1 MLYKCAD
8 LYFRRS
14 QIAIKYTPMKKLIR
28 SFGYA
33 FNGVAYAAATQL
45 NFRIHLIA
53 ALTAVL
59 LGFILHISLSEWEW
73 ILLSIALVL
82 VTEIFNTMIEAL
94 TDLVSP
100 GFNEKAGHIKD
111 MSAGAVV
118 ITAIFAL
125 ATGIIVFL
133 PKLLLLI
140 HHAS

>member
-1 MLYKCAD
+1 
-8 LYFRRS
+8 
-14 QIAIKYTPMKKLIR
+14 MKKLIR

-33 FNGVAYAAATQL
+33 FKGVAYAAATQL
-45 NFRIHLIA
+45 NFRIHLTA
-53 ALTAVL
+53 AILAIS
-59 LGFILHISLSEWEW
+59 LGFILHISVDEWEW
-73 ILLSIALVL
+73 VLLSITLVL
-82 VTEIFNTMIEAL
+82 VAEIFNTMIEAL

-118 ITAIFAL
+118 ITAVFAL
-125 ATGIIVFL
+125 TTGLIIFL